1 MSLNIIIKKEK
12 LYSLVWFVPVI
23 ALCLAISLIYSS
35 NFNKG
40 PVITLILNKADGLE
54 EGKTSIKALSVEVGK
69 VKEISLSS
77 DLKYVKAKVQ
87 MNLDTDNLLK
97 DDTIFWIQK
106 PRIDRQG
113 VSGLSTIFSGYYIEL
128 KPGTSDTQRDCF
140 DVLEDPPIYM
150 DKDGL
155 FITLQSNSSKMV
167 SEGDSVTFK
176 GMNVGSVI
184 SKNYD
189 FDSEKMF
196 YKIYINNPF
205 TKLITKE
212 TKFWVS
218 SGIDIN
224 VGADGVNVE
233 TDSIESIL
241 KGGISF
247 DNFNEIDKSSKKI
260 KNGQIFNLY
269 KSKNDIAI
277 NYSKTIDYIV
287 FLQKPSRNLTK
298 DSPVFYQGLQVGIVK
313 KAPYFPK
320 GFKLFKDSIKNS
332 AVLISIQSERFD
344 KNEERSLDEL
354 NNDIKNLIKRN
365 GLTANIETLN
375 IITGRNYINLTEND
389 GNSKGDILITKRE
402 FDGYTVIPSIE
413 KDISTMQQDITSFV
427 HNLGTLP
434 LNDLIANINNLMKS
448 SQKTSVEVAQLVDNI
463 NVIISKLDQNNVSEE
478 MIKTLKELQKTISSY
493 SSDSEL
499 YNNLNHSLNNLNST
513 LKSIEP
519 VAQKLDSKTNSLV
532 FSYEKEDPIPPKAK
546 EVK

>member
-247 DNFNEIDKSSKKI
+247 DNFNEIDKSRKKI

-287 FLQKPSRNLTK
+287 FLQKPSR
-298 DSPVFYQGLQVGIVK
+298 I
-313 KAPYFPK
+313 
-320 GFKLFKDSIKNS
+320 LFKDSIKNS

-427 HNLGTLP
+427 DKLGTLP

-499 YNNLNHSLNNLNST
+499 YNNLNHSLNNLNS
-513 LKSIEP
+513 IEP